1 MDNFI
6 DIVANEEKTSQEGA
20 NILFWYFWMVI
31 PYFFQ
36 HRLISVELLL
46 FLIIVADVQV
56 GAEFNASA
64 DRRNFIEDGLEQG

>member
-1 MDNFI
+1 
-6 DIVANEEKTSQEGA
+6 
-20 NILFWYFWMVI
+20 MVI

-36 HRLISVELLL
+36 HRLISVKLLL
-46 FLIIVADVQV
+46 FLIVVANVQV

>member
-1 MDNFI
+1 MDDLI
-6 DIVANEEKTSQEGA
+6 DVIADEEKTSQEGA
-20 NILFWYFWMVI
+20 NILFRYFWMVI

-36 HRLISVELLL
+36 HRLISVKLLL
-46 FLIIVADVQV
+46 FLIVVANVQV